1 MAKKTPMRD
10 YEQVEV
16 ADRAS
21 WRAWLA
27 ANHESSPGI
36 WLVFYK
42 KASGTNGLSYDDAVE
57 EALCFGW
64 IDSLLRRLDD
74 VRRIQLFT
82 PRKPKSVW
90 SRLNK
95 TRVERLIAAG
105 LMTPAGQARIDAA
118 KANGSWSTLDSIDA
132 LEMPADLEIALAAN
146 PTARDHF
153 AGFSNSVKKAIYY
166 FIQSAKRPE
175 TRARRVADT
184 VEKAARNL
192 RINFDRE

>member
-1 MAKKTPMRD
+1 MR
-10 YEQVEV
+10 EFERVEV
-16 ADRAS
+16 ADRAA

-27 ANHESSPGI
+27 ENHASSPGI

-42 KASGTNGLSYDDAVE
+42 KASGKRGLVYDEAVE

-64 IDSLLRRLDD
+64 IDSLVNKLDD
-74 VRRIQLFT
+74 ERSIQLFT

-90 SRLNK
+90 SKLNK
-95 TRVERLIAAG
+95 SRIERLIAAG
-105 LMTPAGQARIDAA
+105 RMTPAGLAKIDAA
-118 KANGSWSTLDSIDA
+118 KADGSWSTLDSIER
-132 LEMPADLEIALAAN
+132 LEMPADLESALAAN

-153 AGFSNSVKKAIYY
+153 TTFSNSVKKAIYY

-175 TRARRVADT
+175 TRAKRVADT
-184 VEKAARNL
+184 VDKAARNL